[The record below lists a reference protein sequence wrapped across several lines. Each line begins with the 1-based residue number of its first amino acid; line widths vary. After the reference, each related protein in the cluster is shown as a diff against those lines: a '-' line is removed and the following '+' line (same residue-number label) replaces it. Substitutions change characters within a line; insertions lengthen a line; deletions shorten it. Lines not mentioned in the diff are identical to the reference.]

1 MKSGGVDFWSSL
13 DPTLPSPKGRVVY
26 SVLEIVI
33 GVEKGCSKSYMKPGG
48 VDCLEFVGPHPA
60 LPKGEGEAIL
70 EIVIAIE
77 QGGA

>member
-33 GVEKGCSKSYMKPGG
+33 GVEKGCSKSYMKPRG
-48 VDCLEFVGPHPA
+48 VDVWRSLDPTLPS
-60 LPKGEGEAIL
+60 PKGRVGL
-70 EIVIAIE
+70 EVIVAIE
-77 QGGA
+77 QRGA